1 MPWRVTGKA
10 GEQCENFSIQWRSN
24 ERRRVAVS
32 PTRNDCRRGMD
43 RIKLRIS

>member
-24 ERRRVAVS
+24 ELVVAWPSPRREMTAV
-32 PTRNDCRRGMD
+32 GAW
-43 RIKLRIS
+43 IV